1 MIDIRIYDC
10 PIRLWDLQIQAMITR
25 TELTQQAIEAVEA
38 SIPTDARCSSL
49 SLEKW
54 AQHNLK
60 AINDTISQSTGYAVP
75 SHTWDDAGEFLYQDR
90 GVCEVHVALR
100 EGEGIR
106 VPLCV
111 DGLDVH
117 RILEEHGAR
126 RVDSVN
132 VQVVPKFLRL
142 RGRSSVVA

>member
-1 MIDIRIYDC
+1 MFI
-10 PIRLWDLQIQAMITR
+10 A
-25 TELTQQAIEAVEA
+25 LTGEMG
-38 SIPTDARCSSL
+38 
-49 SLEKW
+49 
-54 AQHNLK
+54 QHNLK

-75 SHTWDDAGEFLYQDR
+75 SHTWDDAGEFLYQDLQSGNFAKR
-90 GVCEVHVALR
+90 GVCEVHVVLR

-132 VQVVPKFLRL
+132 VQVVPKFLRFVVVLVSSPDPRLSL
-142 RGRSSVVA
+142 REQLCADRWFRRGWTS